1 MEQEMLRQFTQL
13 YNNQDILSNL
23 INSGLNSRYSNSE
36 LHCIE
41 AIGKLEHPN
50 GVKLATLLS
59 MTRGAV
65 TKLAKRL
72 LQDGL
77 IESYTRSDNKKEIYY
92 RLTSTGEVLFKEHEV
107 AHTKW
112 EERDIAFLSSVP
124 IKEQQVVLEFLQ
136 KFNNYLQAKIQE
148 ESL

>member
-1 MEQEMLRQFTQL
+1 MERKILQQYTQL

-41 AIGKLEHPN
+41 AIGKLDHPN
-50 GVKLATLLS
+50 GVQLAAILS

-65 TKLAKRL
+65 TRLAKRL

-77 IESYTRSDNKKEIYY
+77 IERYVLPDNKKEIYY
-92 RLTSTGEVLFKEHEV
+92 RLTSIGKVLYKEHEV

-112 EERDIAFLSSVP
+112 EERDIAFLYSVP
-124 IKEQQVVLEFLQ
+124 IKEQEVILDFLQ

-148 ESL
+148 ESQ

>member
-1 MEQEMLRQFTQL
+1 MEREMLRQFTQL

-23 INSGLNSRYSNSE
+23 INSGLNSRYTNSE

-41 AIGKLEHPN
+41 AVGKLERPN
-50 GVKLATLLS
+50 GVQLAALLS

-77 IESYTRSDNKKEIYY
+77 IERYTLSDNKKEIYY
-92 RLTSTGEVLFKEHEV
+92 RLTSIGEVLYKQHEV

-148 ESL
+148 ESR

>member
-1 MEQEMLRQFTQL
+1 MEREMLRQFTQL

-41 AIGKLEHPN
+41 AIGKLERPN
-50 GVKLATLLS
+50 GVQLATLLS

-77 IESYTRSDNKKEIYY
+77 IERYTISDNKKEIYY
-92 RLTSTGEVLFKEHEV
+92 RLTSIGEVLYKEHEV

>member
-41 AIGKLEHPN
+41 VIGKLEHPN

-107 AHTKW
+107 AHAKW
-112 EERDIAFLSSVP
+112 EERDIAFLTSVP

>member
-1 MEQEMLRQFTQL
+1 MEREILQQFSQL

-36 LHCIE
+36 FHCIE
-41 AIGKLEHPN
+41 AIGKLERPN
-50 GVKLATLLS
+50 GAQLAMLLS

-65 TKLAKRL
+65 TKLARRL
-72 LQDGL
+72 VQDGL
-77 IESYTRSDNKKEIYY
+77 VERYVLPDNKKEIYY
-92 RLTSTGEVLFKEHEV
+92 RLTSLGVDLYKEHEV

-112 EERDIAFLSSVP
+112 EKRDIAFLYSVP
-124 IKEQQVVLEFLQ
+124 IKEQQVVLDFLQ

-148 ESL
+148 ESI

>member
-1 MEQEMLRQFTQL
+1 MEREMLRQFTQL

-23 INSGLNSRYSNSE
+23 INSGLNSRYTNSE

-41 AIGKLEHPN
+41 AIGKLERPN
-50 GVKLATLLS
+50 GVQLAALLS

-77 IESYTRSDNKKEIYY
+77 IERYTLSDNKKEIYY
-92 RLTSTGEVLFKEHEV
+92 RLTSIGEVLYKQHEV

-148 ESL
+148 ESR

>member
-1 MEQEMLRQFTQL
+1 MEREILKQFTQL

-23 INSGLNSRYSNSE
+23 INSGLNSQYSNSE

-50 GVKLATLLS
+50 GVQLATLLS

-65 TKLAKRL
+65 TKLARRL
-72 LQDGL
+72 LHDGL
-77 IESYTRSDNKKEIYY
+77 VERYALPDNKKEIYY
-92 RLTSTGEVLFKEHEV
+92 RLTSIGEVLYKEHEV

-112 EERDIAFLSSVP
+112 EERDIAFLYSVP
-124 IKEQQVVLEFLQ
+124 IQEQQVVLNFLQ
-136 KFNNYLQAKIQE
+136 QFNNYLQLKIQE

>member
-41 AIGKLEHPN
+41 AIGKLERPN
-50 GVKLATLLS
+50 GVQLATLLS

-72 LQDGL
+72 LQDGI
-77 IESYTRSDNKKEIYY
+77 IERYTLPDNKKEIYY
-92 RLTSTGEVLFKEHEV
+92 RLTSIGEVLSKEHEV

>member
-1 MEQEMLRQFTQL
+1 MEREILQQFTQL
-13 YNNQDILSNL
+13 YNNQDMLSNL

-41 AIGKLEHPN
+41 AIGKLENPN
-50 GVKLATLLS
+50 GVQLAALLS

-65 TKLAKRL
+65 TRLAKRL
-72 LQDGL
+72 LQEGL
-77 IESYTRSDNKKEIYY
+77 IERYVLPDNKKEIYY
-92 RLTSTGEVLFKEHEV
+92 RLTSIGEVLYKEHEV

-112 EERDIAFLSSVP
+112 EERDIAFLYSVP
-124 IKEQQVVLEFLQ
+124 VTEQEVILDFLQ
-136 KFNNYLQAKIQE
+136 KFNNYLKAKIQE

>member
-1 MEQEMLRQFTQL
+1 MEREMLRQFTQL

-41 AIGKLEHPN
+41 AIGKLERPN
-50 GVKLATLLS
+50 GVQLATLLS

-77 IESYTRSDNKKEIYY
+77 IERYTLSDNKKEIYY
-92 RLTSTGEVLFKEHEV
+92 RLTSIGEVLFKEHEV

>member
-1 MEQEMLRQFTQL
+1 MEREILQQFTQL
-13 YNNQDILSNL
+13 YNNQDLLSNL

-50 GVKLATLLS
+50 GVQLAALLS

-65 TKLAKRL
+65 TRLAKRL

-77 IESYTRSDNKKEIYY
+77 IERYVLPDNKKRNI
-92 RLTSTGEVLFKEHEV
+92 
-107 AHTKW
+107 
-112 EERDIAFLSSVP
+112 LSAD
-124 IKEQQVVLEFLQ
+124 L
-136 KFNNYLQAKIQE
+136 
-148 ESL
+148 

>member
-107 AHTKW
+107 AHAKW
-112 EERDIAFLSSVP
+112 EERDIAFLTSVP

-136 KFNNYLQAKIQE
+136 KFNNYQQAKIQE

>member
-1 MEQEMLRQFTQL
+1 MEREMLQQFTQL

-41 AIGKLEHPN
+41 AIGKHEHPN
-50 GVKLATLLS
+50 GVQLATLLS

-72 LQDGL
+72 LQEGL
-77 IESYTRSDNKKEIYY
+77 IERYALSDNKKEIYY
-92 RLTSTGEVLFKEHEV
+92 RLTPLGEVLYQEHEV

-124 IKEQQVVLEFLQ
+124 IQEQQVVLEFLQ
-136 KFNNYLQAKIQE
+136 KFNNYLQVKIQE
-148 ESL
+148 ESS

>member
-107 AHTKW
+107 AHAKW

>member
-1 MEQEMLRQFTQL
+1 MERAMLRQFTQL

-23 INSGLNSRYSNSE
+23 INSGLNSRYTNSE

-41 AIGKLEHPN
+41 AIGKLERPN
-50 GVKLATLLS
+50 GVQLAALLS

-77 IESYTRSDNKKEIYY
+77 IERYTLSDNKKEIYY
-92 RLTSTGEVLFKEHEV
+92 RLTSIGEVLYKQHEV

-148 ESL
+148 ESR

>member
-1 MEQEMLRQFTQL
+1 MDREMLRQFTQL

-23 INSGLNSRYSNSE
+23 INSSLNSRYSNSE

-41 AIGKLEHPN
+41 AIGKLERPN
-50 GVKLATLLS
+50 GVQLATHLS

-77 IESYTRSDNKKEIYY
+77 IERYALSDNKKEIYY
-92 RLTSTGEVLFKEHEV
+92 RLTSIGEVLYKEHEV
-107 AHTKW
+107 AHAKW

-124 IKEQQVVLEFLQ
+124 IEEQQVVLEFLQ
-136 KFNNYLQAKIQE
+136 KFNNYLQTKIQE

>member
-1 MEQEMLRQFTQL
+1 MEREILQQFTQL
-13 YNNQDILSNL
+13 YNNQNILSDL

-41 AIGKLEHPN
+41 AIGKLERPN
-50 GVKLATLLS
+50 GTQLATLLS

-77 IESYTRSDNKKEIYY
+77 IERYILPDNKKEIYY
-92 RLTSTGEVLFKEHEV
+92 RLTSTGEVLYKEHEV

-112 EERDIAFLSSVP
+112 EERDIVFLYSVP
-124 IKEQQVVLEFLQ
+124 IKEQQVILDFLQ

>member
-41 AIGKLEHPN
+41 VIGKLEHPN

>member
-107 AHTKW
+107 AHAKW
-112 EERDIAFLSSVP
+112 EERDIAFLTSVP

>member
-1 MEQEMLRQFTQL
+1 MEREMLQQFTQL

-41 AIGKLEHPN
+41 AIGKLERPN
-50 GVKLATLLS
+50 GVQLATLLS

-77 IESYTRSDNKKEIYY
+77 IERYTLSDNKKEIYY
-92 RLTSTGEVLFKEHEV
+92 RLTSIGEVLYKEHEV

-112 EERDIAFLSSVP
+112 EERDIAFLSSVS

>member
-1 MEQEMLRQFTQL
+1 MEREMLRQFMQL
-13 YNNQDILSNL
+13 YNNQDVLSNL

-41 AIGKLEHPN
+41 AIGKLERPN
-50 GVKLATLLS
+50 GVQLATLLS

-77 IESYTRSDNKKEIYY
+77 IERYALSDNKKEIYY
-92 RLTSTGEVLFKEHEV
+92 RLTAIGEALFKEHEV